1 MAAYLPKTK
10 LSGKVIPLW
19 GDLQRLQIP
28 SLRPQLG
35 RSTTV
40 YISPDCLCLPHFY
53 GLPQAPLFL
62 EATCSSTSLSLL
74 SQNVFLHLMSILNL
88 SWCSIIPITTRLK
101 AAETGQ
107 IFPFLTAVLHV
118 APHGNPSLVLIKIT
132 SSVYAMA
139 RRQDWMWGSV
149 SKDGRQRK
157 REELTTCLNQGNGN
171 LPLWIAQL
179 LAYWDK

>member
-28 SLRPQLG
+28 SLSPQLG

-40 YISPDCLCLPHFY
+40 HISPDCLCLPHFH
-53 GLPQAPLFL
+53 GLPSLSL
-62 EATCSSTSLSLL
+62 EATCSSTSLYLL
-74 SQNVFLHLMSILNL
+74 LQNVFLHLMSILSL
-88 SWCSIIPITTRLK
+88 SWCSIIPITACHK

-118 APHGNPSLVLIKIT
+118 APHCNPLLVLVRIT

-139 RRQDWMWGSV
+139 RSDVR
-149 SKDGRQRK
+149 
-157 REELTTCLNQGNGN
+157 LCL
-171 LPLWIAQL
+171 
-179 LAYWDK
+179 

>member
-28 SLRPQLG
+28 SLSPQPG

-40 YISPDCLCLPHFY
+40 HISPDFVYPIFMVFLHYLLRQLVPALPC
-53 GLPQAPLFL
+53 
-62 EATCSSTSLSLL
+62 TCF
-74 SQNVFLHLMSILNL
+74 VIAKCFLHLMSILNL
-88 SWCSIIPITTRLK
+88 SWCSIIPITTCHK

-107 IFPFLTAVLHV
+107 IFPFLTAVLLHV
-118 APHGNPSLVLIKIT
+118 APHCNPLLVLVRIT

-139 RRQDWMWGSV
+139 RLDVR
-149 SKDGRQRK
+149 
-157 REELTTCLNQGNGN
+157 LCL
-171 LPLWIAQL
+171 
-179 LAYWDK
+179 